1 MKTPGFRAIAAFHC
15 LLFAAAAAYGQQPSR
30 IAGRLDSARRFALA
44 GRVHRKATPQ
54 NDLGRVA
61 GAFEMPGVTLVL
73 RPSAEG
79 QAALTKFLQEQQD
92 PASANYQRALTP
104 DEYGV
109 RFGANE
115 SDLQQIT
122 DWLKSQGLTA
132 DVARGRNWITI
143 NGTADQVGKAFGTE
157 IHRYQVDG
165 ETHFAN
171 ATNPT
176 VPAPLSGLVADI
188 TGLHDFHMKP
198 RLKKP
203 SPMLNVGS
211 VHHLAPDDIAAI
223 YNIAPLYQ
231 AGIDGTGMSIAIV
244 GQTAIRTTDID
255 NFRSHFGLPT
265 INLQQVQACGRRCP
279 GIISG
284 DVDEAHLDIEWSGAV
299 ARNATIYYV
308 YSNDVWTS
316 AMYAVNQNVAKV
328 ISMSYGLCEQADFVN
343 LPAYQQVAQQAAA
356 QGISWFAASG
366 DNGAGDCEDFG
377 VAVAQAGLAVD
388 VPASLPEVTGV
399 GGTTLSEQGGE
410 WASTNTANLA
420 SALSYI
426 RERVWNDSTFGEL
439 SGGGGGNSLLFPRPA
454 WQTGPGVPNDSVRHV
469 PDVSFAS
476 SPNHDSYYIYSAGT
490 TYAGGTSF
498 AAPVMAGI
506 AALLNHYL
514 VSTGAI
520 AQPGL
525 GNLNPTLYRMAQT
538 TTGVFHDVVDG
549 DNAVPC
555 APNTPD
561 CVNGSF
567 GMKAGPGYDSA
578 TGLGSVD
585 AFNLVKQWSSR
596 PAISS
601 AVVPSIDHNPVFQT
615 NGVWRFGLTLS
626 EQAGIGT
633 KLTDFTVDGVSHAS
647 EIAAIFGSAN
657 IQPRGSAS
665 GTMVLNSVAAPKNV
679 VFGFKGTDTSGPP
692 WSTEFSVPFHGPQVP
707 LTSAGFSNAASGQQ
721 VFAPGMIMSVY
732 GTGLGNFAQSAG
744 AIPLPTFL
752 AGFVAY
758 INGTPAPLYYVS
770 PNQVNVQ
777 IPYETTPGRATL
789 DISNPFD
796 QVSYNFTVAATG
808 PGVFTFQDG
817 FVNPS
822 RAARRG
828 DVATL
833 FITGEG
839 AVTPSLATGD
849 TPPAST
855 SLSRL
860 PRPRAA
866 VSITVGGVPVV
877 QDSAWFVGIPS
888 GLVGVTQINFRIPT
902 TVQPGTQD
910 VVVTVGANVAN
921 TAKITVQ

>member
-1 MKTPGFRAIAAFHC
+1 MKTPGFRALAALTSVF
-15 LLFAAAAAYGQQPSR
+15 FAGTAVYAQQPSR
-30 IAGRLDSARRFALA
+30 ISGRIDSGRRSALA

-54 NDLGRVA
+54 NDLGRLA
-61 GAFEMPGVTLVL
+61 GTFEMPVVTLVL
-73 RPSAEG
+73 KPSAEG
-79 QAALTKFLQEQQD
+79 QAALTQFLQEQQD
-92 PASANYQRALTP
+92 PASPNYQRYLTS
-104 DEYGV
+104 DEYGA
-109 RFGANE
+109 RFGANAG
-115 SDLQQIT
+115 DLQQIT

-132 DVARGRNWITI
+132 EVARGRNWITI
-143 NGTADQVGKAFGTE
+143 TGTADQVGKAFGTE

-165 ETHFAN
+165 TTHFAN

-176 VPAPLSGLVADI
+176 VPAAFANMVADI

-211 VHHLAPDDIAAI
+211 AHHLAPDDIATI

-231 AGIDGTGMSIAIV
+231 AGIDGTGTSIAIV
-244 GQTAIRTTDID
+244 GQTAIRPSDVD
-255 NFRSHFGLPT
+255 NFRSHFGLPA
-265 INLQQVQACGRRCP
+265 INLQQVSACGRRCP
-279 GIISG
+279 GVISG

-377 VAVAQAGLAVD
+377 AAVAQSGLSVD
-388 VPASLPEVTGV
+388 VPSSLPEVTGV
-399 GGTTLSEQGGE
+399 GGTTLNEQGGE
-410 WASTNTANLA
+410 WASANTANQA

-426 RERVWNDSTFGEL
+426 RERVWNDSSFGEL
-439 SGGGGGNSLLFPRPA
+439 SGGGGGNSILFPRPA
-454 WQTGPGVPNDSVRHV
+454 WQTGPGVPNDSARHV

-476 SPNHDSYYIYSAGT
+476 SPNHDSYYLYSGGA

-506 AALLNHYL
+506 TALLNHYL

-525 GNLNPTLYRMAQT
+525 GNLNPTLYRLAQT

-549 DNAVPC
+549 DNTVPC
-555 APNTPD
+555 AASSPD

-567 GMKAGPGYDSA
+567 GLKAGPGYDMAS
-578 TGLGSVD
+578 GLGSVN
-585 AFNLVKQWSSR
+585 AFNLAKQWSSH

-601 AVVPSIDHNPVFQT
+601 AVVPSIDSNPVFQT
-615 NGVWRFGLTLS
+615 NGVWKFTLTLS

-633 KLTDFTVDGVSHAS
+633 KLTDFTIDGVSHAS
-647 EIAAIFGSAN
+647 EIAGLFKSAS
-657 IQPRGSAS
+657 IQPHGSVS
-665 GTMVLNSVAAPKNV
+665 GTVTLNAVAAPKNV
-679 VFGFKGTDTSGPP
+679 VFGFKGTDTSGTS
-692 WSTEFSVPFHGPQVP
+692 WSTEFSVPFQGPQVQ
-707 LTSAGFSNAASGQQ
+707 LTAAGFSNAASGQQ

-732 GTGLGNFAQSAG
+732 GTGLGNFVQSAG
-744 AIPLPTFL
+744 AIPLPSFL

-758 INGTPAPLYYVS
+758 VNNVPAPLYYVS
-770 PNQVNVQ
+770 PNQVNIQ
-777 IPYETTPGRATL
+777 IPYETQPGRATL
-789 DISNPFD
+789 TISNPFD
-796 QVSYNFTVAATG
+796 QVNYNFTVTSTG

-822 RAARRG
+822 RAVKRG

-833 FITGEG
+833 FVTGDG
-839 AVTPSLATGD
+839 AVTPALATGD
-849 TPPAST
+849 TPSPTT

-860 PRPRAA
+860 PKPRAA
-866 VSITVGGVPVV
+866 VTITVGGVPVA

-888 GLVGVTQINFRIPT
+888 GLVGVTQINFRIPA

-910 VVVTVGANVAN
+910 VVVTVGSAAAN